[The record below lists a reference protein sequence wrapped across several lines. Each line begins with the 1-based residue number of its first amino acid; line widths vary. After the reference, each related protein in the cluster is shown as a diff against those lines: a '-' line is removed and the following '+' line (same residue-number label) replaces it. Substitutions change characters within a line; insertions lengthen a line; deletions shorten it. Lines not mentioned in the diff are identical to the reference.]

1 MKHALVIGGT
11 AMLSNVC
18 LWLIENNYKVSV
30 IGRNFNKMEKLLNSS
45 RHSSRIIPILVDYED
60 DKKLRTEI
68 KQSIE
73 DHGSFDLV
81 VAWIHS
87 TAKKALPTICEIVGQ
102 RSVKW
107 SLYHI
112 LGSSQN
118 LNELKKNI
126 TVDCN
131 CTYHQIQLGFILES
145 SYSRWL
151 SNQEISEGVIEAI
164 SQERERHIV
173 GQIEPWDKRP

>member
-11 AMLSNVC
+11 GMLSNVC
-18 LWLIENNYKVSV
+18 LWLLENNYKVSV
-30 IGRNFNKMEKLLNSS
+30 IGRNSNKMEKLIQNSI
-45 RHSSRIIPILVDYED
+45 HSSRIIPILVDYED
-60 DKKLRTEI
+60 DKELGTEI
-68 KQSIE
+68 KRVIE
-73 DHGSFDLV
+73 EHGSFDLI

-87 TAKKALPTICEIVGQ
+87 PAKNALPTICEIVGQ
-102 RSVKW
+102 TSVKW
-107 SLYHI
+107 QLYHI

-118 LNELKKNI
+118 LKELKKNI
-126 TVDCN
+126 SLDDN

-151 SNQEISEGVIEAI
+151 SNNEISEGVIEAI
-164 SQERERHIV
+164 SQEKERHIV